1 MEEKKEL
8 KEYNIYEGLGG
19 GFGGASYHSTILA
32 KSQQEAE
39 EYAYALACETFESY
53 EGERGLRSWAECAM
67 DLDISLD
74 TEDPDEMEVVDE
86 EYNSERETWI
96 DYYAIPTE
104 EDDIPEDELVR
115 EHDLFQDSSEED

>member
-8 KEYNIYEGLGG
+8 KEFNIYEGLGG

-32 KSQQEAE
+32 ESQQEAD

-53 EGERGLRSWAECAM
+53 EGERSIRSWDECAE
-67 DLDISLD
+67 DLDID
-74 TEDPDEMEVVDE
+74 PNTNYPDEIAAVNE
-86 EYNSERETWI
+86 EYDNERDTWI
-96 DYYAIPTE
+96 EYYSMLTE
-104 EDDIPEDELVR
+104 EDDIPEDKLVR

>member
-8 KEYNIYEGLGG
+8 KEFNIYEGLGG

-32 KSQQEAE
+32 ESQREAE

-53 EGERGLRSWAECAM
+53 ESEHGIRSWYECAG
-67 DLDISLD
+67 DLDID
-74 TEDPDEMEVVDE
+74 PNTTDPDEIATVNE
-86 EYNSERETWI
+86 EYEDERETWI

-104 EDDIPEDELVR
+104 EDDIPDDELVR
-115 EHDLFQDSSEED
+115 EHDLFEDSSEEE

>member
-8 KEYNIYEGLGG
+8 KEFNIYEGLGG
-19 GFGGASYHSTILA
+19 GFGGADYHSTILA
-32 KSQQEAE
+32 ESQQEAE

-53 EGERGLRSWAECAM
+53 EGERGLRSWYECAG
-67 DLDISLD
+67 DLDID
-74 TEDPDEMEVVDE
+74 PNTTDPDEIATVNE
-86 EYNSERETWI
+86 EYEDERETWI

-115 EHDLFQDSSEED
+115 EHDLFEDSSEEE

>member
-32 KSQQEAE
+32 KSWREAE

-53 EGERGLRSWAECAM
+53 EGERGLRSWAECAI

-96 DYYAIPTE
+96 DYYAILTE

>member
-32 KSQQEAE
+32 ENQQEAD

-53 EGERGLRSWAECAM
+53 EGEQGIRSWTECAM

-74 TEDPDEMEVVDE
+74 TEDPDEMEAVDE
-86 EYNSERETWI
+86 EYNGERETWI

-104 EDDIPEDELVR
+104 EDDIPDDKLVR
-115 EHDLFQDSSEED
+115 EHDLFQDSCEKD